1 MKQPVPKVA
10 VPRLTVYLQCL
21 EDLPHGVTRVSS
33 EELAARAGVNSAKV
47 RKDLSYLGS
56 YGVRGVGYDAA
67 HLRFQIRRELGLTRE
82 WPLVIVGV
90 GNLGRALANY
100 GGFAQRNFRV
110 AGVFDDD
117 PNKVGTRVGEH
128 RVEPLA
134 ALAAAVVERGARIGV
149 ITTPAEAA
157 QRVADLLAGAGVASI
172 LNFAPTVVRVPA
184 HVQVRRVDFSTELQV
199 LAFHL
204 HQASMGPAG
213 GDPSPDLPS

>member
-1 MKQPVPKVA
+1 VKHAIPKIA
-10 VPRLTVYLQCL
+10 VPRLTVYLRCL
-21 EDLPHGVTRVSS
+21 EDLPAGVNRISS
-33 EELAARAGVNSAKV
+33 EELANRAGVNSAKV

-56 YGVRGVGYDAA
+56 YGVRGVGYDVE

-100 GGFAQRNFRV
+100 GGFRDQGFRV
-110 AGVFDDD
+110 VGIFDDD
-117 PNKVGTRVGEH
+117 PNKVGTRVGEL
-128 RVEPLA
+128 RVEPLEA
-134 ALAAAVVERGARIGV
+134 LAGAVRERGASIGVIATPPEASQAVADVLAAA
-149 ITTPAEAA
+149 
-157 QRVADLLAGAGVASI
+157 GVAAI

-204 HQASMGPAG
+204 HQGT
-213 GDPSPDLPS
+213 PD

>member
-1 MKQPVPKVA
+1 MKQTVPRVA

-21 EDLPHGVTRVSS
+21 EDLPPGMTRLSS
-33 EELAARAGVNSAKV
+33 EDLAARAGVNSAKV

-56 YGVRGVGYDAA
+56 YGIRGVGYDTE

-100 GGFAQRNFRV
+100 GGFREQGFRV
-110 AGVFDDD
+110 VGIFDDD
-117 PNKVGTRVGEH
+117 PNKVGTHLGEH

-134 ALAAAVVERGARIGV
+134 ALPAAVHDRGARIGV
-149 ITTPAEAA
+149 IATPAEGA
-157 QRVADLLAGAGVASI
+157 QPVAEMLSAAGVAAI
-172 LNFAPTVVRVPA
+172 LNFSPAVVRVPE
-184 HVQVRRVDFSTELQV
+184 HVAVRRVDFSAELQV

-204 HQASMGPAG
+204 HQRAT
-213 GDPSPDLPS
+213 D

>member
-1 MKQPVPKVA
+1 MNGRSLYCALVKHALPKIA
-10 VPRLTVYLQCL
+10 VPRLTVYLRCL
-21 EDLPHGVTRVSS
+21 EDLPAGVNRISS

-56 YGVRGVGYDAA
+56 YGVRGVGYDVE

-100 GGFAQRNFRV
+100 GGFRDQGFRV
-110 AGVFDDD
+110 VGIFDDD
-117 PNKVGTRVGEH
+117 PNKVGTRVGEL
-128 RVEPLA
+128 RVEPLEA
-134 ALAAAVVERGARIGV
+134 LAGAVRDRGASIGVIATPPEVSQAVADVLAAA
-149 ITTPAEAA
+149 
-157 QRVADLLAGAGVASI
+157 GVAAI

-184 HVQVRRVDFSTELQV
+184 HVQVRRADFSTELQV

-204 HQASMGPAG
+204 HHGTA
-213 GDPSPDLPS
+213 D

>member
-1 MKQPVPKVA
+1 MKHAIPRIA
-10 VPRLTVYLQCL
+10 VPRLTVYLRCL
-21 EDLPHGVTRVSS
+21 EDLPAGANRISS

-56 YGVRGVGYDAA
+56 YGVRGVGYDAE

-100 GGFAQRNFRV
+100 RGFLEQGFRV
-110 AGVFDDD
+110 VGIFDDD
-117 PNKVGTRVGEH
+117 PNKVGTRVGGL
-128 RVEPLA
+128 RVEPIE
-134 ALAAAVVERGARIGV
+134 ALPGAVRDRGASIGV
-149 ITTPAEAA
+149 ITTPPEGSQAVAEMLAA
-157 QRVADLLAGAGVASI
+157 AGVAAI

-204 HQASMGPAG
+204 HQGAA
-213 GDPSPDLPS
+213 D

>member
-1 MKQPVPKVA
+1 MALYCALVKHAVPRVA

-21 EDLPHGVTRVSS
+21 EDLPAGVTSLSS
-33 EELAARAGVNSAKV
+33 EDLAARAGVNSCKV

-56 YGVRGVGYDAA
+56 YGVRGVGYDTE

-100 GGFAQRNFRV
+100 DGFREQGFRV
-110 AGVFDDD
+110 VGVFDDD
-117 PNKVGTRVGEH
+117 PLKVGTWVGSH
-128 RVEPLA
+128 RVEPLE
-134 ALAAAVVERGARIGV
+134 ALPGAVGERGARIGV
-149 ITTPAEAA
+149 ITTPPEEAQQVAETLAA
-157 QRVADLLAGAGVASI
+157 AGVASI
-172 LNFAPTVVRVPA
+172 LNFAPTVVRVPD

-204 HQASMGPAG
+204 HQGAAAG
-213 GDPSPDLPS
+213 

>member
-1 MKQPVPKVA
+1 VKHIIPKVA
-10 VPRLTVYLQCL
+10 LPRLTVYLRCL
-21 EDLPHGVTRVSS
+21 EDLPAGVGRISS
-33 EELAARAGVNSAKV
+33 EDLAARAGVNSAKV

-56 YGVRGVGYDAA
+56 YGVRGVGYDVE

-100 GGFAQRNFRV
+100 SGFQDQGFRV
-110 AGVFDDD
+110 VGVFDDD
-117 PNKVGTRVGEH
+117 PNKVGTRVGQH
-128 RVEPLA
+128 RVE
-134 ALAAAVVERGARIGV
+134 ALESLPGAVGERGARIGL
-149 ITTPAEAA
+149 IATPPEASQA
-157 QRVADLLAGAGVASI
+157 VADVLAAAGVAAI

-204 HQASMGPAG
+204 HQGTPA
-213 GDPSPDLPS
+213 

>member
-1 MKQPVPKVA
+1 MKQAVPKVA
-10 VPRLTVYLQCL
+10 VPRLTVYLRCL
-21 EDLPHGVTRVSS
+21 EDLPAGGSRISS

-56 YGVRGVGYDAA
+56 YGVRGVGYDVE

-100 GGFAQRNFRV
+100 AGFRDQGFRV
-110 AGVFDDD
+110 VGVFDDD

-128 RVEPLA
+128 RVEPLE
-134 ALAAAVVERGARIGV
+134 ALPGVVRDRGARIGV
-149 ITTPAEAA
+149 IATPAEGSQAVAEVLAA
-157 QRVADLLAGAGVASI
+157 AGMAAI
-172 LNFAPTVVRVPA
+172 LNFAPTVVQVPA

-204 HQASMGPAG
+204 HQGTA
-213 GDPSPDLPS
+213 D

>member
-1 MKQPVPKVA
+1 VKQPVPRVA
-10 VPRLTVYLQCL
+10 VPRLTLYLQCL
-21 EDLPHGVTRVSS
+21 EDLPAGVGRISS
-33 EELAARAGVNSAKV
+33 EDLASRAGVNSAKV

-56 YGVRGVGYDAA
+56 YGVRGVGYDAE

-100 GGFAQRNFRV
+100 GGFHEKGFRV
-110 AGVFDDD
+110 VGIFDDD

-128 RVEPLA
+128 RVEPVA
-134 ALAAAVVERGARIGV
+134 ALPDAVRQREARIGV
-149 ITTPAEAA
+149 IATPPEEAQLVAEMLAA
-157 QRVADLLAGAGVASI
+157 AGVAAI

-184 HVQVRRVDFSTELQV
+184 HVAVRRADFSTELQV

-204 HQASMGPAG
+204 HQGTAG
-213 GDPSPDLPS
+213 